1 MERKMKQLIVAI
13 SGIGL
18 CISGSMIDTW
28 VIATGK
34 DGGVIQEPF
43 GIVGK
48 ILIVVGTICL
58 VGALLCQTGRYDKK

>member
-28 VIATGK
+28 S
-34 DGGVIQEPF
+34 VIQEPF
-43 GIVGK
+43 GIAGK